1 MELAQ
6 KELEG
11 ARQVVEEL
19 LLGGQQTS
27 DGPGIARISDAI
39 LPGDRSEPQSVR
51 HSTDGRPEDSVDIVQ
66 GEVSE
71 TGIQEGSEDPHSE
84 EDSPLALGEGEGEGE
99 GLTDEIVGGT
109 AIQETPPEPADQAE
123 ASATGGRDVGQ
134 SLFQKSSAIIGA
146 IASPT
151 RSHGARELRKGLF
164 GKAAPDQS
172 ASQPPAQEERSP
184 KTVQRRGM
192 PIAETW
198 AKRRVDP
205 SAQEVEE
212 VTEEALKR
220 DLAELR
226 QSLVDIRKSADKA
239 RAAGPFDRAPLTASE
254 MDSETDALK
263 VPETADSGGNGTDQG
278 SKPEPSDP
286 SATLDQGFSAA
297 ASPPDVGGDLDKRFQ
312 TLSSLLADDLQG
324 ASPPAVEAPAPDE
337 ERPPSGGL
345 IVQPQSPLGRPLQLD
360 GAKLDGAPPV
370 PDMGTLGDLP
380 ATYTGRLKVVFA
392 PCPTRRCWAPFG
404 KPWRQSLGR

>member
-1 MELAQ
+1 
-6 KELEG
+6 
-11 ARQVVEEL
+11 
-19 LLGGQQTS
+19 
-27 DGPGIARISDAI
+27 
-39 LPGDRSEPQSVR
+39 
-51 HSTDGRPEDSVDIVQ
+51 
-66 GEVSE
+66 
-71 TGIQEGSEDPHSE
+71 
-84 EDSPLALGEGEGEGE
+84 
-99 GLTDEIVGGT
+99 
-109 AIQETPPEPADQAE
+109 
-123 ASATGGRDVGQ
+123 
-134 SLFQKSSAIIGA
+134 
-146 IASPT
+146 
-151 RSHGARELRKGLF
+151 
-164 GKAAPDQS
+164 
-172 ASQPPAQEERSP
+172 
-184 KTVQRRGM
+184 M
-192 PIAETW
+192 PIAEAW

-212 VTEEALKR
+212 VTEDALKR

-263 VPETADSGGNGTDQG
+263 LPETADSGGNGTDQG

-370 PDMGTLGDLP
+370 PDVGTLGDLP

-392 PCPTRRCWAPFG
+392 PCPDSTMLGAFWQTMEAVVGAGKVTTGQPLPGGRRIRVHPGPRTRGPDSRGPPKSHPSIRANGSGPG
-404 KPWRQSLGR
+404 YTEYLVGPVLMVGVQSRW